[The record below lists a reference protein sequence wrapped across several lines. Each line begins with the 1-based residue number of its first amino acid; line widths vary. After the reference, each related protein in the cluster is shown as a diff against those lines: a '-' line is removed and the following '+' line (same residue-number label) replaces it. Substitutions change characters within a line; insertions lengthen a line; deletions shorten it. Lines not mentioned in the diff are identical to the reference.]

1 MAEAIISKL
10 TFLLSSHFLSSSSST
25 STRWNPA
32 QCMVSRS
39 SICDYS
45 PLKKS
50 GFKQQIILSCSQS
63 HEVIQSQEEAN
74 KKIHYASPRE
84 YLGVGCETD
93 KDTLNKLRGDC
104 SRRRLFVSLILVAA
118 ASALPM
124 TNTSTGVMAAAQE
137 NQLQQSLTIDRYTDA
152 DEGFTLLKPSSWM
165 KVEKAGATV
174 LFEDTN
180 NKKNNLGIVV
190 SPVRLSS
197 LGEFGSPE
205 FVADKLIQAEKR
217 KESTKNAQV
226 IGVAERLGHGG
237 LQVYEFEYMLDST
250 RGGVKR
256 IFSAAF
262 VASKKLYL
270 LNIAYAD
277 PPENPLDTSSKMILE
292 QVLHSFDTSGAVE
305 IM

>member
-10 TFLLSSHFLSSSSST
+10 TFLLSNRFLSSST
-25 STRWNPA
+25 STRLNPD

-39 SICDYS
+39 SIRDCS
-45 PLKKS
+45 PLRNSGSKKQMIPS
-50 GFKQQIILSCSQS
+50 GSQS
-63 HEVIQSQEEAN
+63 PHEVSQSQEEAN
-74 KKIHYASPRE
+74 KKIHNAGLYS
-84 YLGVGCETD
+84 GVGCETD
-93 KDTLNKLRGDC
+93 EDTLNNLRGDC
-104 SRRRLFVSLILVAA
+104 RKRRFLVSLILVAA
-118 ASALPM
+118 ASAFPM
-124 TNTSTGVMAAAQE
+124 TNTSTNTMAASQD
-137 NQLQQSLTIDRYTDA
+137 NQLLQTLDTERYTDTN
-152 DEGFTLLKPSSWM
+152 EGFTLLKPSSWM

-174 LFEDTN
+174 LFEDA

-197 LGEFGSPE
+197 LGDFGSPE

-217 KESTKNAQV
+217 KESTKDAKI

-277 PPENPLDTSSKMILE
+277 PHENPLNTSSKMILE
-292 QVLHSFDTSGAVE
+292 QVLHSFDTSAAAE
-305 IM
+305 TM

>member
-10 TFLLSSHFLSSSSST
+10 SFLLSNRFLNSSSST
-25 STRWNPA
+25 STWLNPS
-32 QCMVSRS
+32 QCIVSRS
-39 SICDYS
+39 GVRYYS
-45 PLKKS
+45 PLKNS
-50 GFKQQIILSCSQS
+50 GFKQQIILSCSQ
-63 HEVIQSQEEAN
+63 HDVLQSQEEAN
-74 KKIHYASPRE
+74 KKIHNASPRQ
-84 YLGVGCETD
+84 YAGVGCETD
-93 KDTLNKLRGDC
+93 EDTLSNLGGDC
-104 SRRRLFVSLILVAA
+104 RKRRFFVSLILVAV
-118 ASALPM
+118 ASDFPM
-124 TNTSTGVMAAAQE
+124 TNNSINTMAAAQD
-137 NQLQQSLTIDRYTDA
+137 NQLQQTLETERYTDA
-152 DEGFTLLKPSSWM
+152 NEGFTLLKPSSWM

-180 NKKNNLGIVV
+180 KKNNLGIVV

-197 LGEFGSPE
+197 LGDFGSPE

-217 KESTKNAQV
+217 KESTKDAKV
-226 IGVAERLGHGG
+226 IGVAERFGHGG

-277 PPENPLDTSSKMILE
+277 PPENPLNTSSKMILE
-292 QVLHSFDTSGAVE
+292 QVLHSFDTAAVE
-305 IM
+305 TM